1 MDVVRKEGANRT
13 PSGLDGRHP
22 CCGNNRLHPSA
33 AGNTYAIRF
42 HPTFL
47 DGPVTFHLVT
57 TFHLDT
63 FHPVLLFRTSHR
75 ADQEDICLFFLQEM
89 SRITS
94 SRRQPK
100 QYWPDWRSIGT
111 DQMVKPYD
119 RLVWLH
125 SYEERPK
132 NSAQIF
138 LLKKSTPQ
146 QEFGKELTILSK
158 SSPPVTNSR
167 IM

>member
-1 MDVVRKEGANRT
+1 LLRIWESEKAHTFSKMDVVRKEGANRT

-75 ADQEDICLFFLQEM
+75 ADQEDICLFSTGDVSNHF
-89 SRITS
+89 
-94 SRRQPK
+94 QPPPTK
-100 QYWPDWRSIGT
+100 T
-111 DQMVKPYD
+111 
-119 RLVWLH
+119 RL
-125 SYEERPK
+125 
-132 NSAQIF
+132 
-138 LLKKSTPQ
+138 T
-146 QEFGKELTILSK
+146 
-158 SSPPVTNSR
+158 
-167 IM
+167 